1 MSIFPRLIGPAT
13 KKPLSLWMKSKIV
26 PDNVID
32 ELEIDPSR
40 PIFYVIKT
48 NSISD
53 KYAVAQ
59 ACKKLSMPSP
69 HGHTLINGKEIETLL
84 CIENPKPVLFGQEY
98 KTLATEIGGK
108 ILEAHL
114 EDETLD
120 AQFIPITI
128 CWGREPG
135 IENTDIQSLIA
146 DAESPSW
153 LRKFFIVMFSGRF
166 NLVRFSRPVSI
177 RTLVNKHGADQN
189 AGNKLIRIARFHFY
203 RQKLIATGP
212 RLWTREQMING
223 VISAPAVDKVINEQV
238 KATGESREVVKQKA
252 RKIVD
257 EIGADYRENLVRVAS
272 RFLTWLWN
280 KLYNGIKVNNAQ
292 AVRDLANQGH
302 EIIYVPCHR
311 SHMDYLLLSFV
322 IFNQGMVPPHIAAG
336 INLNFGPVGPILRR
350 SGAFYLRRSFKGNR
364 LYGAIFSEYLSQ
376 LFAKGYSVEYFT
388 EGGRSRTGRLLP
400 PKTGMLAMTI
410 QSALKGIKRPISFV
424 PVYMGYEHVMEVNTY
439 LKELKGSNKKSES
452 MLGILKAV
460 RKLRDYGFGYVNF
473 GEPISLKDYL
483 NQNVPDWKEDINRNE
498 PPKPDWLPETCNKL
512 ADTIMVRINN
522 ATAINATTLTALVL
536 LATDRFAMSADE
548 LKAQLQ
554 CYVKLQQDARYSD
567 DVTLPHMNADEML
580 AHVSKLKKVEV
591 NSDTFGD
598 LISLSEKESILMTY
612 YRNNIIHLFAI
623 PSFIAA
629 QIIAHG
635 PQTSAQIVA
644 AVNQIILLFKDEWF
658 LKNLDVNAY
667 CGAILAS
674 LIEQQLLI
682 VHNDVIRAPA
692 YQSAEFFRLDLLS
705 NIIQNTLQRYSI
717 VLNVVNS
724 SNNIGQ
730 EELEKKAL
738 EIGQRLATRHGIN
751 SPEFLDK
758 KVIISLIQSLVKYR
772 FIEEKNA
779 ALIARDPLD
788 ELNTTVTSLLNN
800 RIMQSITQIL

>member
-1 MSIFPRLIGPAT
+1 MSIIQRLIGPAT

-53 KYAVAQ
+53 KFAISQ

-69 HGHTLINGKEIETLL
+69 YGNTIINGQEIETLL
-84 CIENPKPVLFGQEY
+84 CIENPQPVIFGKAN
-98 KTLATEIGGK
+98 KTRAIDIGGK
-108 ILEAHL
+108 ILKAHL
-114 EDETLD
+114 DDETLD
-120 AQFIPITI
+120 AQCIPITI

-135 IENTDIQSLIA
+135 IENDDIQSLIA

-223 VISAPAVDKVINEQV
+223 VISAPAVEKVINEQV
-238 KATGESREVVKQKA
+238 KATGESREIVRQKA
-252 RKIVD
+252 RKIAD
-257 EIGADYRENLVRVAS
+257 EIGADYRENLVRVGS

-292 AVRDLANQGH
+292 AVRDLAEQGH

-350 SGAFYLRRSFKGNR
+350 GGAFYLRRSFKGNR
-364 LYGAIFSEYLSQ
+364 LYGAVFNEYLSQ
-376 LFAKGYSVEYFT
+376 LFAKGYSVEYYT

-410 QSALKGIKRPISFV
+410 QSALKGIDRPISFV

-452 MLGILKAV
+452 MLGILKAA

-483 NQNVPDWKEDINRNE
+483 NKSVPKWKDDINPNE
-498 PPKPDWLPETCNKL
+498 PPKPEWLPATCNKL
-512 ADTIMVRINN
+512 AKDIMTRINN
-522 ATAINATTLTALVL
+522 ATALNATTLTAMVL
-536 LATDRFAMSADE
+536 LATDRCAMSADE
-548 LKAQLQ
+548 LKAQLD
-554 CYVKLQQDARYSD
+554 CYIKLQTDARYSN
-567 DVTLPHMNADEML
+567 DVTLPHMNGEQMIE
-580 AHVSKLKKVEV
+580 HVSKLKKVEV
-591 NSDTFGD
+591 TRDTFGD
-598 LISLSEKESILMTY
+598 LINLSEKESILMTY

-629 QIIAHG
+629 QIISHG
-635 PQTSAQIVA
+635 PQSSVQIVA
-644 AVNQIILLFKDEWF
+644 AVEHLILLFKDEWF
-658 LKNLDVNAY
+658 LRDIDINSY
-667 CGAILAS
+667 CGAIIAS
-674 LIEQQLLI
+674 LIEQKLLI
-682 VHNDVIRAPA
+682 VHNDVIRSPA
-692 YQSAEFFRLDLLS
+692 YQSAEFFRLDLLA
-705 NIIQNTLQRYSI
+705 NIIQNTLQRYAI

-724 SNNIGQ
+724 SYAIGR
-730 EELEKKAL
+730 EELEQKAL
-738 EIGQRLATRHGIN
+738 VIGQRLAARHGIN

-758 KVIISLIQSLVKYR
+758 KVIISLIESLLKYR
-772 FIEEKNA
+772 FIEEQSA
-779 ALIARDPLD
+779 TLTARDTLD